1 RVRNRFPVLDRDG
14 DRAGFARGRIVQR
27 GGPAGDRTRQCRLA
41 HAAVPCIGRRI
52 NAGRRATGD
61 DKVRLAREG
70 DMLNG
75 MMVLVVAVAVLA
87 ALWIIVL
94 YGSTYFGPKT
104 D

>member
-1 RVRNRFPVLDRDG
+1 
-14 DRAGFARGRIVQR
+14 
-27 GGPAGDRTRQCRLA
+27 
-41 HAAVPCIGRRI
+41 
-52 NAGRRATGD
+52 
-61 DKVRLAREG
+61 
-70 DMLNG
+70 MLNG